1 MTHHVAPR
9 VRGIDHL
16 VLTVADVDATM
27 RFYVDVLGLEPLEFA
42 GGRRGVRAGD
52 QKINLHQAGGEYDPH
67 ARQPTGGSGDFCLL
81 VETDVDEIATFLGE
95 VGVPVEVGPVP
106 KVGAKAALRS
116 IYIRD
121 PDGNLVE
128 LANERDEAAHS

>member
-1 MTHHVAPR
+1 MTHHVAPH

-42 GGRRGVRAGD
+42 GGRRGIRAGD
-52 QKINLHQAGGEYDPH
+52 QKINLHQAGREYDPH
-67 ARQPTGGSGDFCLL
+67 ARLPTRGAGDFCLL
-81 VETDVDEIATFLGE
+81 VETDVDEIATFLDE

-128 LANERDEAAHS
+128 LANECDEATRS